1 LARNTTTTPKAEPV
15 PNTPS
20 RPKYPKIHVRLSGQN
35 GNSHNLIAL
44 CMRAA
49 READLPLDRI
59 DAFTAEAHGA
69 ESYDAMIQTCMQWFD
84 IH

>member
-1 LARNTTTTPKAEPV
+1 MARKTTKTPKAEP
-15 PNTPS
+15 TG
-20 RPKYPKIHVRLSGQN
+20 PKYPGVHVRLSGQN
-35 GNSHNLIAL
+35 GNAFNLIAV
-44 CMRAA
+44 CVRSA

-69 ESYDAMIQTCMQWFD
+69 ESYDAMLQTCMRWFT